1 MIHASLDS
9 RVPGIPELYGSLL
22 PPLLQIAIDVSKEEA
37 GSLADI
43 QFVLFQDELL
53 NVWRQEAEA
62 ARLERIQEDEKGE
75 GAHRRKQEL

>member
-1 MIHASLDS
+1 M
-9 RVPGIPELYGSLL
+9 
-22 PPLLQIAIDVSKEEA
+22 QIALDVSKEEA
-37 GSLADI
+37 GSLAEI

-62 ARLERIQEDEKGE
+62 ASLERIQGEEEKGE